1 MLGQNAKRLPS
12 ELTAA
17 MRDPAFDPPQEPY
30 EAPPPALEEAARTTP
45 SMAQYIEIKAAN
57 PDCLLFYRMGDF
69 YELFFNDA
77 ELASRTLGIVLTKRG
92 KHGGVDIPMCGVPVI
107 RADEYLQR
115 LIAGGHRVAVCE
127 QMEDPAEA
135 RKRGAKS
142 IVRRDVVRIVTPGT
156 ITEEGLL
163 DARRANSLVALAR
176 QKTSGTA
183 HDYALAAVDI
193 STGDCT
199 VLGVDQ
205 ADLAG
210 EIARLDPSEMLV
222 PDALRDDPALAP
234 LFLGAR
240 FAITR
245 LAREGFDP
253 ASAER
258 RVLAFFK
265 VATLDAFGAFSRAE
279 LSAIGAIIVYL
290 ERTQLG
296 QRPPL
301 SPPRRKLAGET
312 MAIDAA
318 TRANLELGRTLGG
331 AHEGSLLATID
342 RTASAG
348 GGRLLAQWLAAPSTD
363 LKLIRARH
371 EAVQRLVEDRD
382 LREDLRNRLKR
393 VPDMPRALS
402 RLALERAGP
411 RDLIAIAAGLTG
423 AEEIAA
429 RPLALAEPDSLIA
442 RCRDALLAAPADLGA
457 RLGFAL
463 REDVP
468 LQKRDGGFIRAG
480 YDAVLDEFHALR
492 DNSRGVIAEL
502 QGRYAEETGSRQL
515 RVKHNNMLGYFV
527 EVPQAIGERLLQAP
541 FNATFIHRQ
550 TMAGAMRFSTAELSA
565 LEHRIGEASGKALAR
580 ELAHFTDFAAE
591 ILEAD
596 AKIRA
601 AAEALATLDCLAG
614 LADIAARES
623 WVRPVLSDDS
633 AFDIEDGRH
642 PVVERA
648 VKAEGGSF
656 IANGCDLSPEDA
668 SGAGRILLVTGA
680 NMAGKSTYLRQNAL
694 IAILAQIGSFV
705 PARSARIGIVDR
717 LFSRV
722 GAADDL
728 ARGRSTF
735 MVEMVETAAILN
747 QAGPRALVILDE
759 IGRGTATYDGL
770 SIAWAAVEH
779 LHDQNRCRALFATHF
794 HELTALSARLDRLH
808 PVTMKVAAY
817 KGDVVFLHEVVPGA
831 ADRSYGIQVAKLAG
845 LPASVVKRAGAILGE
860 LERADRASPMTR
872 MVDDLPL
879 FRAAGPTSNE
889 TEAKAKTSEQQAL
902 REALKAIRPDEMSP
916 REALDALYR
925 LRGLLDED

>member
-1 MLGQNAKRLPS
+1 
-12 ELTAA
+12 

-30 EAPPPALEEAARTTP
+30 EAPPMALEDATRTTP

-92 KHGGVDIPMCGVPVI
+92 KHGGMDIPMCGVPVI

-135 RKRGAKS
+135 RKRGSKS

-163 DARRANSLVALAR
+163 DARRANVLLALAR
-176 QKTSGTA
+176 QKTSSA
-183 HDYALAAVDI
+183 NHDYALAAVDI

-222 PDALRDDPALAP
+222 PDAIRDDPALNQ
-234 LFLGAR
+234 LFIGNA

-253 ASAER
+253 ASAEKR
-258 RVLAFFK
+258 ILEFFK
-265 VATLDAFGAFSRAE
+265 VTTLEAFGAFSRAE
-279 LSAIGAIIVYL
+279 LSAIAAVIVYL

-296 QRPPL
+296 ARVPL
-301 SPPRRKLAGET
+301 APPRRKLAGET

-318 TRANLELGRTLGG
+318 TRANLELVRTLSG

-342 RTASAG
+342 RTVSAG

-363 LKLIRARH
+363 LALIRARH
-371 EAVQRLVEDRD
+371 DAVHRLVDDPD
-382 LREDLRNRLKR
+382 LSEALRAALRR

-402 RLALERAGP
+402 RLALDRAGP
-411 RDLIAIAAGLTG
+411 RDLAAIAQGLVEAEAIAARVLAGFDLG
-423 AEEIAA
+423 A
-429 RPLALAEPDSLIA
+429 LINTA
-442 RCRDALLAAPADLGA
+442 RDALLQSPADLGA
-457 RLGFAL
+457 TIEAAL
-463 REDVP
+463 KEDVP
-468 LQKRDGGFIRAG
+468 LQKRDGHFIRAG
-480 YDAVLDEFHALR
+480 FDAVLDEFHALR
-492 DNSRGVIAEL
+492 DDSRSVIAGL
-502 QGRYAEETGSRQL
+502 QARYADEAEVRQL
-515 RVKHNNMLGYFV
+515 KIKHNNVLGYFV
-527 EVPQAIGERLLQAP
+527 EVPQQAGERMLQAP
-541 FNATFIHRQ
+541 YNATFVHRQ
-550 TMAGAMRFSTAELSA
+550 TMAGAMRFSTTELSQ
-565 LEHRIGEASGKALAR
+565 LEHRIGEASGRALAR
-580 ELAHFTDFAAE
+580 ELDHFAGFAAD
-591 ILEAD
+591 ILAED
-596 AKIRA
+596 ARIRA
-601 AAEALATLDCLAG
+601 AAAALATLDCLAA
-614 LADIAARES
+614 LADLASREAWS
-623 WVRPVLSDDS
+623 RPEMS
-633 AFDIEDGRH
+633 EDCSFAIVGGRH

-648 VKAEGGSF
+648 VKLEGGSF
-656 IANGCDLSPEDA
+656 MANACDLSPEGTSD
-668 SGAGRILLVTGA
+668 SGRILLVTGA

-705 PARSARIGIVDR
+705 PATSARIGIVDR

-747 QAGPRALVILDE
+747 QAGPHALVILDE

-770 SIAWAAVEH
+770 SIAWAAIEH
-779 LHDQNRCRALFATHF
+779 LHDANRCRALFATHF
-794 HELTALSARLDRLH
+794 HELTALSAKLDRLH

-845 LPASVVKRAGAILGE
+845 LPASVVKRAGAILSE
-860 LERADRASPMTR
+860 LERADRASPMAR

-879 FRAAGPTSNE
+879 FRSAGAAEPAPVANDD
-889 TEAKAKTSEQQAL
+889 L
-902 REALKAIRPDEMSP
+902 REALTAIHPDEMSP
-916 REALDALYR
+916 REALDALYA
-925 LRGLLDED
+925 LKGLLDQN

>member
-1 MLGQNAKRLPS
+1 
-12 ELTAA
+12 

-30 EAPPPALEEAARTTP
+30 EAPSLALDEATRTTP

-69 YELFFNDA
+69 YELFFTDA
-77 ELASRTLGIVLTKRG
+77 EVASRTLGIVLTKRG
-92 KHGGVDIPMCGVPVI
+92 KHGGMDIPMCGVPVI

-135 RKRGAKS
+135 RKRGSKS

-163 DARRANSLVALAR
+163 DARRANVLMALAR
-176 QKTSGTA
+176 QKTGGASY
-183 HDYALAAVDI
+183 DYALAAVDI

-199 VLGVDQ
+199 VLAVDQ

-222 PDALRDDPALAP
+222 PDAIRDDPALSQ
-234 LFLGAR
+234 LFVANG
-240 FAITR
+240 FAVTR

-253 ASAER
+253 ASAEKR
-258 RVLAFFK
+258 ILDYFRVS
-265 VATLDAFGAFSRAE
+265 TLDAFGAFGRAE
-279 LSAIGAIIVYL
+279 LSAIAAIIVYL

-301 SPPRRKLAGET
+301 SPPRRRQPGET

-318 TRANLELGRTLGG
+318 TRANLELVRTLGG

-342 RTASAG
+342 RTVSAG

-363 LKLIRARH
+363 PAVIRARH
-371 EAVQRLVEDRD
+371 EAVQRLVDDRD
-382 LREDLRNRLKR
+382 RRDALRARLKR

-402 RLALERAGP
+402 RLALDRAGP
-411 RDLIAIAAGLTG
+411 RDLAAIAQGLIQ

-429 RPLALAEPDSLIA
+429 RDLAAGDLGTLMDRA
-442 RCRDALLAAPADLGA
+442 RDAVLKSPSETGA
-457 RLGFAL
+457 RLAAAL

-468 LQKRDGGFIRAG
+468 LQKRDGGFIRPG
-480 YDAVLDEFHALR
+480 YDPVLDEFHALR
-492 DNSRGVIAEL
+492 DDSRSVIAAL
-502 QGRYAEETGSRQL
+502 QARYADEAAVRQL
-515 RVKHNNMLGYFV
+515 KIKHNNVLGYFV
-527 EVPQAIGERLLQAP
+527 EVPQQAGERMLQAP
-541 FNATFIHRQ
+541 FNATFVHRQ
-550 TMAGAMRFSTAELSA
+550 TMAGAMRFSTTELSQ
-565 LEHRIGEASGKALAR
+565 LEHKIGEASGKALLR
-580 ELAHFTDFAAE
+580 ELEHFAAFSAE
-591 ILEAD
+591 ILGAD
-596 AKIRA
+596 SRIRA
-601 AAEALATLDCLAG
+601 ASEALAALDCLAG
-614 LADIAARES
+614 LADLAQRENWS
-623 WVRPVLSDDS
+623 LPAMSEDC
-633 AFDIEDGRH
+633 AFDIVEGRH
-642 PVVERA
+642 PVVEQA
-648 VKAEGGSF
+648 VRKEGGGF
-656 IANGCDLSPEDA
+656 IANSCDLSPEGT
-668 SGAGRILLVTGA
+668 SGSGRILLVTGA

-694 IAILAQIGSFV
+694 IAILAQMGSFV
-705 PARSARIGIVDR
+705 PATSARIGIVDR

-770 SIAWAAVEH
+770 SIAWAAIEH
-779 LHDQNRCRALFATHF
+779 LHDANRCRSLFATHF
-794 HELTALSARLDRLH
+794 HELTALSAKLDRLH

-845 LPASVVKRAGAILGE
+845 LPASVVKRAGAILTE
-860 LERADRASPMTR
+860 LERADRASPMAR

-879 FRAAGPTSNE
+879 FRMASAAAP
-889 TEAKAKTSEQQAL
+889 AAPEQDAL
-902 REALKAIRPDEMSP
+902 RDALKGIRPDEMSP
-916 REALDALYR
+916 REALDALYA
-925 LRGLLDED
+925 LRGLLDKD

>member
-1 MLGQNAKRLPS
+1 
-12 ELTAA
+12 

-30 EAPPPALEEAARTTP
+30 EAPPLALDEAARTTP

-69 YELFFNDA
+69 YELFFSDA
-77 ELASRTLGIVLTKRG
+77 EVASRTLGIVLTKRG
-92 KHGGVDIPMCGVPVI
+92 KHSGMDIPMCGVPVI

-135 RKRGAKS
+135 RKRGSKS
-142 IVRRDVVRIVTPGT
+142 VVRRDVVRIVTPGT

-163 DARRANSLVALAR
+163 DARRANVLLALAR
-176 QKTSGTA
+176 QKTGGSR
-183 HDYALAAVDI
+183 HEYALAAVDI
-193 STGDCT
+193 STGDCV
-199 VLGVDQ
+199 VLGVAQ
-205 ADLAG
+205 EDLAG

-222 PDALRDDPALAP
+222 PDALRDDPALSA
-234 LFLGAR
+234 LFVGNR
-240 FAITR
+240 FAVTR

-253 ASAER
+253 ASAEKR
-258 RVLAFFK
+258 ILDFFH
-265 VATLDAFGAFSRAE
+265 VSTLDAFGAFSRAE
-279 LSAIGAIIVYL
+279 LSAIAAIIVYL

-296 QRPPL
+296 ARPPL
-301 SPPRRKLAGET
+301 SPPRRRQPGET

-318 TRANLELGRTLGG
+318 TRANLELVRTLGG

-342 RTASAG
+342 RTVSAG
-348 GGRLLAQWLAAPSTD
+348 GGRLLSQWLAAPLTD
-363 LKLIRARH
+363 LPAVRARH
-371 EAVQRLVEDRD
+371 LAVLRMVEDRD
-382 LREDLRNRLKR
+382 FRDALRTRLKR

-411 RDLIAIAAGLTG
+411 RDLAAIAQGLIQ
-423 AEEIAA
+423 AEDIAA
-429 RPLALAEPDSLIA
+429 HVLAGPDLGVLIEAARDTLLRSPAE
-442 RCRDALLAAPADLGA
+442 LGA
-457 RLGFAL
+457 RLEAAL

-492 DNSRGVIAEL
+492 DNSREVIAQL
-502 QGRYAEETGSRQL
+502 QARYAEEAGARQL
-515 RVKHNNMLGYFV
+515 KIKHNNMLGYYV
-527 EVPQAIGERLLQAP
+527 EVPQAVGEKMLQAP
-541 FNATFIHRQ
+541 FNATFVHRQ
-550 TMAGAMRFSTAELSA
+550 TMAGAMRFSTAELSG
-565 LEHRIGEASGKALAR
+565 LEHKIGEASGRALQR
-580 ELAHFTDFAAE
+580 ELDHFAGFAAE
-591 ILEAD
+591 ILAAD
-596 AKIRA
+596 SLIRA
-601 AAEALATLDCLAG
+601 ASEALSSLDCLAG
-614 LADIAARES
+614 LADLAARED
-623 WVRPVLSDDS
+623 WTLPVMSEDS
-633 AFDIEDGRH
+633 AFKITDGRH

-656 IANGCDLSPEDA
+656 IANACDLSPEDCT
-668 SGAGRILLVTGA
+668 GAGRILLVTGA

-694 IAILAQIGSFV
+694 IAILAQMGSFV
-705 PARSARIGIVDR
+705 PAKSAKIGIVDR

-747 QAGPRALVILDE
+747 QAGPKSLVILDE

-770 SIAWAAVEH
+770 SIAWAAIEH
-779 LHDQNRCRALFATHF
+779 LHDSNRCRSLFATHF
-794 HELTALSARLDRLH
+794 HELTALSSKLDRLH
-808 PVTMKVAAY
+808 PVTMKVSAY

-845 LPASVVKRAGAILGE
+845 LPASVVKRAGAILTE
-860 LERADRASPMTR
+860 LERADRASPMAR

-879 FRAAGPTSNE
+879 FRLAGPAEPPPASDE
-889 TEAKAKTSEQQAL
+889 LRKALQ
-902 REALKAIRPDEMSP
+902 AIRPDEMSP
-916 REALDALYR
+916 REALEALYS
-925 LRGLLDED
+925 LRGLLEET

>member
-1 MLGQNAKRLPS
+1 MIENPLRQRP
-12 ELTAA
+12 

-30 EAPPPALEEAARTTP
+30 EAPAPDDAARATP

-77 ELASRTLGIVLTKRG
+77 EIAARDLGIVLTKRG
-92 KHGGVDIPMCGVPVI
+92 RHAGADIPMCGVPVI
-107 RADEYLQR
+107 RSDEYLQR
-115 LIAGGHRVAVCE
+115 LIALGHRVAVCE

-135 RKRGAKS
+135 RKRGSKS
-142 IVRRDVVRIVTPGT
+142 VVRRDVVRIVTPGT

-163 DARRANSLVALAR
+163 DARRANTLLALAR
-176 QKTSGTA
+176 QKTGAAS

-193 STGDCT
+193 STGDC
-199 VLGVDQ
+199 VVMAVDV

-222 PDALRDDPALAP
+222 PDAMRDDPALAP
-234 LFLGAR
+234 LFQNAR
-240 FAITR
+240 AAITR
-245 LAREGFDP
+245 LARDGFDP

-258 RVLAFFK
+258 RLLDFYGVT
-265 VATLDAFGAFSRAE
+265 TLDAFGAFSRAE
-279 LSAIGAIIVYL
+279 YSAIAAILVYL

-301 SPPRRKLAGET
+301 SAPRRRLAGEA

-318 TRANLELGRTLGG
+318 TRANLELVRTLGG
-331 AHEGSLLATID
+331 QRAGSLLEAID
-342 RTASAG
+342 ETVSPG
-348 GGRLLAQWLAAPSTD
+348 GGRLLAQWLAAPLTD
-363 LKLIRARH
+363 LAAIQARH
-371 EAVQRLVEDRD
+371 AAVGFLAENEATRVG
-382 LREDLRNRLKR
+382 LRAHLRR
-393 VPDMPRALS
+393 VTDMPRALS
-402 RLALERAGP
+402 RLAMDRAGP
-411 RDLIAIAAGLTG
+411 RDLIAIAQGLG
-423 AEEIAA
+423 EAEEIAA
-429 RPLALAEPDSLIA
+429 RVLVDHAQGTLLDEA
-442 RCRDALLAAPADLGA
+442 RDALLAAPATLGA
-457 RLGFAL
+457 ELLAAL
-463 REDVP
+463 KEDVP

-480 YDAVLDEFHALR
+480 FDAVLDEFHALR
-492 DNSRGVIAEL
+492 DNSRSVIADL
-502 QGRYAEETGSRQL
+502 QARYAEGVGVRQL
-515 RVKHNNMLGYFV
+515 KVKHNNMLGYFV
-527 EVPQAIGERLLQAP
+527 EVPQAAGETMLKAP
-541 FNATFIHRQ
+541 HNATFVHRQ
-550 TMAGAMRFSTAELSA
+550 TMAGTMRFSTEELSE
-565 LEHRIGEASGKALAR
+565 LEHRIGEASSRALSR
-580 ELAHFTDFAAE
+580 ELDHFAAFAKAV
-591 ILEAD
+591 LEQDGA
-596 AKIRA
+596 IRA
-601 AAEALATLDCLAG
+601 AAEALARLDAIAG
-614 LADIAARES
+614 LAHLAVREG
-623 WVRPVLSDDS
+623 WTCPVMS
-633 AFDIEDGRH
+633 ADRLFEIVEGRH

-648 VKAEGGSF
+648 VKREGGSF
-656 IANGCDLSPEDA
+656 IANPCDLSPEDA

-694 IAILAQIGSFV
+694 IAILAQMGSFV
-705 PARSARIGIVDR
+705 PAATARIGIVDR

-747 QAGPRALVILDE
+747 QAGPNALVILDE

-770 SIAWAAVEH
+770 SIAWAAIEH

-794 HELTALSARLDRLH
+794 HELTALSARLPRLH

-845 LPASVVKRAGAILGE
+845 LPAGVVKRAGAILSE
-860 LERADRASPMTR
+860 LEKADRASPMAR

-879 FRAAGPTSNE
+879 FRAAAS
-889 TEAKAKTSEQQAL
+889 EAPAPDSRFRDAL
-902 REALKAIRPDEMSP
+902 ADLRPDEMSP

-925 LRGLLDED
+925 LRGLLDEN